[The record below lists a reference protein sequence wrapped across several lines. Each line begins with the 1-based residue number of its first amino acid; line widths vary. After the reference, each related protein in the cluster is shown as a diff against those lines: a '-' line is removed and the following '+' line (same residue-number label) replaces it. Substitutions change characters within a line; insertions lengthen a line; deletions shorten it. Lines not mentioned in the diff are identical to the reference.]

1 MKGPEGPM
9 GLTGLPGMQGK
20 VSNSW
25 KVQVTCFNL
34 IVKARRYRNQRRNGV
49 NFQMHFVESKMLMQ
63 CI

>member
-1 MKGPEGPM
+1 M

-49 NFQMHFVESKMLMQ
+49 NF
-63 CI
+63 